1 MTFPPSDRSGGTAMR
16 LLKQLGD
23 LLGPMA
29 QPGQCH
35 EREWAS
41 ATFSGARHS
50 LEFRLPLPVGANPLP
65 EVLGQLPDHEF
76 SLPGE
81 IVADCSVAIHP
92 RVADDAGHWWLP
104 LTIEILTV
112 TAD

>member
-1 MTFPPSDRSGGTAMR
+1 MSQNDMRSGATAVR
-16 LLKQLGD
+16 LLRQLGE
-23 LLGPMA
+23 LFGPGTEA
-29 QPGQCH
+29 GLCH

-50 LEFRLPLPVGANPLP
+50 LEFHLPLPGPDAPLP
-65 EVLGQLPDHEF
+65 TPLADLPDHEF

-81 IVADCSVAIHP
+81 IVADCSVALRP
-92 RVADDAGHWWLP
+92 RMTDSTGNWRLP
-104 LTIEILTV
+104 VLIEILTV